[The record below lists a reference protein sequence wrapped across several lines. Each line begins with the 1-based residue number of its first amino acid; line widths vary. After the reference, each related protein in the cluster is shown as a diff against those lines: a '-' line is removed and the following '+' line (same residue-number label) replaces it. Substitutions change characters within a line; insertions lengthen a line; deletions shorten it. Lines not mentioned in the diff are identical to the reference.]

1 MSPGI
6 CGGGRGAAVAT
17 DEHEGNRFPIDGLLE
32 VEGGIS
38 NLSQI
43 GLFLNESVTSESK
56 ESPCCE
62 LGVICGEQTVV
73 AKGFPFGCSSG
84 FDSFSIM
91 KSFLKGLFSANP
103 GSSECSEF
111 VRTGVSLAVDSQE
124 TRFFSSISAYG

>member
-6 CGGGRGAAVAT
+6 GGGGRGAAVAT
-17 DEHEGNRFPIDGLLE
+17 DEHEGNRFPIGGLLE
-32 VEGGIS
+32 GEIS
-38 NLSQI
+38 NWSQI
-43 GLFLNESVTSESK
+43 GPFFNESITSGSK

-124 TRFFSSISAYG
+124 TRFFSSISANG

>member
-6 CGGGRGAAVAT
+6 GGGGRGAAVAT

-38 NLSQI
+38 NWSQI
-43 GLFLNESVTSESK
+43 RPFFKESVTSESK
-56 ESPCCE
+56 ASPCCE
-62 LGVICGEQTVV
+62 LGVICGEQAVV
-73 AKGFPFGCSSG
+73 AKGFPFDCSSG
-84 FDSFSIM
+84 FGSFSI

-103 GSSECSEF
+103 GFSECSEF
-111 VRTGVSLAVDSQE
+111 VRVSLSVDSQE

>member
-6 CGGGRGAAVAT
+6 GGGGRGAAVAT

-38 NLSQI
+38 NWSQS
-43 GLFLNESVTSESK
+43 GLFFNESVTSESK

-62 LGVICGEQTVV
+62 LGVICGEQAVV

-84 FDSFSIM
+84 FGSFSI
-91 KSFLKGLFSANP
+91 KSFLKGFFPANP
-103 GSSECSEF
+103 CSSECSVC
-111 VRTGVSLAVDSQE
+111 VRTGVSLAVDSQG